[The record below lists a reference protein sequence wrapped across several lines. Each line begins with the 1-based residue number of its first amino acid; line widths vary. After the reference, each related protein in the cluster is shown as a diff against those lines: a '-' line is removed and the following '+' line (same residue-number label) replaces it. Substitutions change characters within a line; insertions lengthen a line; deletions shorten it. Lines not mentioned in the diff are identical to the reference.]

1 MELATV
7 IVSIALGLVLIAI
20 AIVFFISRI
29 PNS

>member
-20 AIVFFISRI
+20 AVVFFISRI